1 MIVWSMEGTTALAPF
16 TQTLTIKNDIYWA
29 IWSCCMRKTHE
40 CSCKATVHFWNP
52 RIAWGQRQKG
62 KHHMRCT
69 WAAGFTETC
78 SDVVQ
83 KKFHFQE
90 CRSNLTSLF
99 AGSEGP
105 QMTSM
110 KLVQRQHRQVYTFLH
125 IFNHTSFHKSLMS
138 LYNIRLGKKTL
149 LENITV
155 YLLPMFLIV
164 YMPFLS
170 IVWAKLQKYSIVW
183 IFCDF
188 QLQNFS
194 LQFSANG
201 TETVQ
206 N

>member
-1 MIVWSMEGTTALAPF
+1 
-16 TQTLTIKNDIYWA
+16 
-29 IWSCCMRKTHE
+29 
-40 CSCKATVHFWNP
+40 
-52 RIAWGQRQKG
+52 
-62 KHHMRCT
+62 
-69 WAAGFTETC
+69 
-78 SDVVQ
+78 
-83 KKFHFQE
+83 
-90 CRSNLTSLF
+90 
-99 AGSEGP
+99 
-105 QMTSM
+105 
-110 KLVQRQHRQVYTFLH
+110 
-125 IFNHTSFHKSLMS
+125 MS